1 MKGTRI
7 FSLFLALLFMISI
20 GATVVYQWIPATSI
34 DSNLKELDQY
44 LIEQDFHGVF
54 LVGYQGDVIFEKSY
68 GYQDK
73 ENDIKNSIDT
83 AFLTGSLTKQ
93 FTAAAIL
100 QLHEQGKLELTDTI
114 NKYYPDYPNGHNIT
128 IHQLLTLTSGLPE
141 YLDIFEKDALV
152 GKEYSVEQVIDEVQ
166 KMEPRHS
173 PGEVFEYNNTNYFML
188 AGMIEK
194 VSGESYEKYIQKHLF
209 ERAGMEHS
217 AYGFDSSKQEN
228 RAVGYMNDNY
238 DVALFV
244 HPSLSFG
251 GGALSS
257 TAHDLF
263 LWDRALREEKI
274 LTNNSKN
281 FMFSSHTPKSL
292 MPKSYGYGQYVIE
305 DGKKMFHPGFIKGFS
320 SNMYRDIEKDVVV
333 IALSNKDSD
342 FLPMVPAFLHDFS
355 ERLEHSYI
363 GYGVLA
369 SLYITLAFITFVLY
383 KWFSYLYQ
391 RKLTFRSAKW
401 YRIVF
406 QTCIL
411 QALGFILLVVPF
423 IPTFSHEL
431 FSSYQLLLIVAPFWG
446 TIVNLIILLF
456 VLATLGAIQ
465 PFIKIERQEMG
476 TVSLIP

>member
-173 PGEVFEYNNTNYFML
+173 PGEVLNTT
-188 AGMIEK
+188 
-194 VSGESYEKYIQKHLF
+194 IQ
-209 ERAGMEHS
+209 
-217 AYGFDSSKQEN
+217 
-228 RAVGYMNDNY
+228 
-238 DVALFV
+238 
-244 HPSLSFG
+244 
-251 GGALSS
+251 
-257 TAHDLF
+257 
-263 LWDRALREEKI
+263 
-274 LTNNSKN
+274 
-281 FMFSSHTPKSL
+281 
-292 MPKSYGYGQYVIE
+292 
-305 DGKKMFHPGFIKGFS
+305 
-320 SNMYRDIEKDVVV
+320 
-333 IALSNKDSD
+333 
-342 FLPMVPAFLHDFS
+342 
-355 ERLEHSYI
+355 
-363 GYGVLA
+363 
-369 SLYITLAFITFVLY
+369 
-383 KWFSYLYQ
+383 
-391 RKLTFRSAKW
+391 
-401 YRIVF
+401 
-406 QTCIL
+406 
-411 QALGFILLVVPF
+411 
-423 IPTFSHEL
+423 
-431 FSSYQLLLIVAPFWG
+431 
-446 TIVNLIILLF
+446 IILC
-456 VLATLGAIQ
+456 
-465 PFIKIERQEMG
+465 
-476 TVSLIP
+476 